1 MSIRQVGGVD
11 LWVEQGGTS
20 NGPTLLLMHGLSGT
34 GGVWSGLR
42 PLLEKY
48 WPGSW
53 VIPDLRGHGRS
64 AHSENYGIACH
75 ATDMAEL
82 VRGSDELYLAGHS
95 MGGLVGILMA
105 SGWFGVAPKA
115 VVTAGVKLNW
125 TEKEYLGLKKLIE
138 MPVRWFKTEKEARER
153 FVLVTGLRGV
163 IDPASEFARTGI
175 RQEKGKWRLA
185 ADNRTAMVAYADA
198 PDIYNAARSP
208 ITLAAGEFDQ
218 MVSAAALKVLN
229 PLAEEIP
236 GLGHNLHV
244 ENPSAFWKL
253 ISKTTGMN

>member
-1 MSIRQVGGVD
+1 
-11 LWVEQGGTS
+11 
-20 NGPTLLLMHGLSGT
+20 
-34 GGVWSGLR
+34 
-42 PLLEKY
+42 
-48 WPGSW
+48 
-53 VIPDLRGHGRS
+53 
-64 AHSENYGIACH
+64 
-75 ATDMAEL
+75 
-82 VRGSDELYLAGHS
+82 

-244 ENPSAFWKL
+244 EDPSAFWKL